1 MENKIDNQNRVKEQ
15 YKNADNLNARINLQS
30 YNTNKEDW
38 NEWFFRKMD
47 IPEYSKVLELGCG
60 NGLLWNKNK
69 DSINTTWD
77 ISLSDFSEGMLECA
91 KQNLNNKKIK
101 YQVVDIQ
108 DMPYEDESF
117 DVIIARHMLY
127 HVPDIDKALSEVK
140 RVLKPDGRFY
150 VSTNG
155 KEHMKELKEMVEAYD
170 KNIRCNPQKLA
181 EKFGIE
187 NGGEILSKYFSC
199 VSVEEFNG
207 QIIVDKVDPVVSYVI
222 SCSRDNLTDENSL
235 EGFRRYLE
243 AEINENGAIR
253 ITTKGGMFTVSNS
266 KTTEGIRQN
275 KYDKV
280 N

>member
-1 MENKIDNQNRVKEQ
+1 MENKMDSQDHVKEQ

-47 IPEYSKVLELGCG
+47 IPEQSKILELGCG

-69 DSINTTWD
+69 DSIKDTWD

-101 YQVVDIQ
+101 YRVVDIQ
-108 DMPYEDESF
+108 DIPYENESF

-127 HVPDIDKALSEVK
+127 HVSDIDKALSEVK
-140 RVLKPDGRFY
+140 RVLKPNGRFY

-155 KEHMKELKEMVEAYD
+155 KEHMQELKAIVENYD
-170 KNIRCNPQKLA
+170 KDLKCNPQKLA

-207 QIIVDKVDPVVSYVI
+207 QIVIDKVDPVVSYVL
-222 SCSRDNLTDENSL
+222 SCSKNNLADENSL
-235 EGFRRYLE
+235 EGFRRYVE
-243 AEINENGAIR
+243 AKINENGAIR
-253 ITTKGGMFTVSNS
+253 ITTKGGILIASNY
-266 KTTEGIRQN
+266 KIIEGIRN
-275 KYDKV
+275 NYDRVK
-280 N
+280 

>member
-1 MENKIDNQNRVKEQ
+1 MENKMDSQDRVKEQ

-47 IPEYSKVLELGCG
+47 IPEQSKILELGCG

-69 DSINTTWD
+69 DSIKDTWD

-101 YQVVDIQ
+101 YRVVDIQ
-108 DMPYEDESF
+108 DIPYENESF

-127 HVPDIDKALSEVK
+127 HVSDIDKALSEVK
-140 RVLKPDGRFY
+140 RVLKPNGRFY

-155 KEHMKELKEMVEAYD
+155 KEHMQELKAIVENYD
-170 KNIRCNPQKLA
+170 KDLKCNPQKLA

-207 QIIVDKVDPVVSYVI
+207 QIVIDKVDPVVSYVL
-222 SCSRDNLTDENSL
+222 SCSKNNLADENSL
-235 EGFRRYLE
+235 EGFRRYVE
-243 AEINENGAIR
+243 AKINENGAIR
-253 ITTKGGMFTVSNS
+253 ITTKGGILIASNY
-266 KTTEGIRQN
+266 KIIEGIRN
-275 KYDKV
+275 NYDRVK
-280 N
+280 

>member
-1 MENKIDNQNRVKEQ
+1 MENKMDSQDRVKEQ

-47 IPEYSKVLELGCG
+47 IPEQSKILELGCG

-69 DSINTTWD
+69 DSIKDTWD

-101 YQVVDIQ
+101 YRVVDIQ
-108 DMPYEDESF
+108 DIPYENESF

-127 HVPDIDKALSEVK
+127 HVSDIDKALSEVK
-140 RVLKPDGRFY
+140 RVLKPNGRFY

-155 KEHMKELKEMVEAYD
+155 KEHMQELKAIVEAYD
-170 KNIRCNPQKLA
+170 KDLKCNPQKLA
-181 EKFGIE
+181 QKFGIE
-187 NGGEILSKYFSC
+187 NGGEILSKYFSY

-207 QIIVDKVDPVVSYVI
+207 QIVIDKVDPVVSYVL
-222 SCSRDNLTDENSL
+222 SCSKNNLADENSL
-235 EGFRRYLE
+235 EGFRRYVE
-243 AEINENGAIR
+243 AKINENGAIR
-253 ITTKGGMFTVSNS
+253 ITTKGGILIASNY
-266 KTTEGIRQN
+266 KIIEGIRN
-275 KYDKV
+275 NYDRVK
-280 N
+280 